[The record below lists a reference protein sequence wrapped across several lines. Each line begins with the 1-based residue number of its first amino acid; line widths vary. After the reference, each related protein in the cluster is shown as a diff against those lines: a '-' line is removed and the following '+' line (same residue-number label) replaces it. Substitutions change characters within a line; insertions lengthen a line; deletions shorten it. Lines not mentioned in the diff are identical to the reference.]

1 METFFISH
9 AYLMEHF
16 HAPVRRS
23 LMDSID
29 WSYRMIGIRGP
40 RGVGRTSF
48 LLQYA
53 KENYDVRLRQCLYIN
68 VNSFYFQAHGIV
80 DFAGRFVAEGG
91 QVLLIDQVFKL
102 QNWREQLC
110 ECYRLY
116 PYLRI
121 VYTTTSVSM
130 GEEEDATGL
139 SSLSR
144 TYVLHGFSFREYINL
159 ATQQS
164 FEPYTFDKLLNE
176 HEQILRTILPK
187 VHPWNY
193 FLDYLKHGYYPFFL
207 ENHNFTEALLK
218 AMNNMIEVDL
228 LLNKQ
233 IELKYLARIKK
244 LLYLLAIND
253 PTSPNVS
260 KLATEIGTSRATVM
274 NYLKYLEEAR
284 LINMVHREGE
294 KFSKKPAAIYLHD
307 ANLMYAVY
315 EPSMTE
321 QTIMETFFVNCLWRH
336 HTVHKARRAGL
347 FRIDNTTNIC
357 VCDKTKRVRTAADTI
372 YVKYNTDIGREKEI
386 PLWLFGFLY

>member
-130 GEEEDATGL
+130 GEEDTTGL

>member
-53 KENYDVRLRQCLYIN
+53 KENYDVRLRQCVYIS

-130 GEEEDATGL
+130 GEEEDTTGL

>member
-130 GEEEDATGL
+130 GEEEDTTGL

>member
-130 GEEEDATGL
+130 GEDEDTTGL

-187 VHPWNY
+187 EHPWNY

-284 LINMVHREGE
+284 HINMVHREGE

>member
-130 GEEEDATGL
+130 GEDEDTTGL

>member
-130 GEEEDATGL
+130 GEDEDTTGL

-193 FLDYLKHGYYPFFL
+193 FLYYLKHGYYPFFL

>member
-130 GEEEDATGL
+130 GEEEDTTGL

-357 VCDKTKRVRTAADTI
+357 VCDKTKRVRTAADTL